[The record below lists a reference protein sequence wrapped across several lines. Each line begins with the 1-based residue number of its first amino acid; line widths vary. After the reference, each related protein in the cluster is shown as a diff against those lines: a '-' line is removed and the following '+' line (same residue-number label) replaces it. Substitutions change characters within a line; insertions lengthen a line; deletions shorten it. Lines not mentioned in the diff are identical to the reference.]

1 MFFSP
6 TFSAFSRA
14 GRKRRD
20 APGLPGWAVLLLVT
34 GFGTVLK
41 SEDALE
47 QVKSDGPVALWDFE
61 EEGLPDGVIGRVERT
76 GGPTNRD
83 SHTLP
88 AKNRGILLHG
98 DGGRIEVADRPELRF
113 DQGDT
118 ITIEGWA
125 RIDKK
130 DGGGNLYVIGKG
142 RSTSGGV
149 NQNWALR
156 LVDSGGS
163 SKLSFLFRSR
173 PDGEHKGDYHRWT
186 SNSGIGRDGK
196 WHHLAVTYT
205 FGKVKSIKGYID
217 GKATA
222 GKWDMGGETAQAPVV
237 DDDVIIIGS
246 SRGGAPGNSFHG
258 ALDGIAVHR
267 KALPAKRF
275 TERYRRV
282 IPQPIP
288 PQLTKVGGN
297 EVLVEI
303 RETGGTTN
311 EWPDL
316 DKTPDEIF
324 PLTAFSLTSLP
335 HRYNERGSRA
345 DRNLPLHVRFASRVT
360 FPEGKHRLLLRAPGL
375 SRLTIDG
382 EEVAAIEAFS
392 ISGSAHGDLRPQP
405 EGELAYPRL
414 RMGTREIIVEVEG
427 GGSQL
432 VVAESL
438 IGSSSRR
445 LSVNEFLVALN
456 PNEGGS
462 WRILSA
468 DEAAPVPFTT
478 ESFAALNRS
487 QADFFT
493 TLDKARRDKIAAA
506 LSEEI
511 SLRHE
516 QARAYLATLPPVPL
530 PQGAEEV
537 ADPVALIDAFL
548 EAKITRAKAASL
560 RDAAIS
566 KPEHAEVVSL
576 LESNCFRCHGEKAQG
591 GLKLDSREAAL
602 AEGES
607 GLAAVVPGK
616 PDESE
621 LIYRL
626 TTDDKEEVM
635 PPKGHGFTKE
645 QVEKTRRWIADG
657 APWATRTTVVGV
669 PSDAAPLS
677 LVRRLYLNTV
687 GVLPTP
693 EEARAF
699 LALPPVT
706 RVATTVDRLLEDPR
720 NADHWVSYWQDALA
734 ENPRLI
740 KPVLNNSGPFRYWLH
755 EALLDNKPMDRFV
768 ADLVTFQGSI
778 HGGGA
783 GGFSRAAENDVPM
796 AAKAHVIGTAFL
808 GVEMKCARCH
818 DSPYH
823 STKQEDLFSLAAML
837 AGKPITLPTS
847 STVPPEFFQREGKSD
862 SVVKVT
868 LQPGTAVAPE
878 WPFPDLI
885 KRDLSGEK
893 LDLAWEI
900 VRPENERFAQVIVNR
915 VWKRYFGEGFVEP
928 VNDWEGNQPS
938 HPDLLAFLGREFV
951 ASGYDMRQLSRL
963 ILNTEAFRREARF
976 ARTATP
982 DERFFEAPLRQKFS
996 AEQLVDSLLAASG
1009 VPNYSEELT
1018 FDIQGVY
1025 PPQNF
1030 LNLGFPDRAW
1040 EMISTSSDRDRPSL
1054 TLPKADSILAIMTA
1068 NGWRDERAEPIAE
1081 RINEPNVIQPGML
1094 ANSLMGIWVTRLSDY
1109 SDLTGLAIKATSPTE
1124 LIDDLFL
1131 RYLTRLP
1138 EAEEK
1143 AAFTELLAPGF
1154 DQRLVTAQ
1162 PDFQKHAYIPEVR
1175 EVSWTNHLSVAANEF
1190 SSAIE
1195 IRAHQGPPATQ
1206 WIVADW
1212 RERVEDAVWALVN
1225 SPEMTFVP

>member
-1 MFFSP
+1 MHGATGF
-6 TFSAFSRA
+6 
-14 GRKRRD
+14 
-20 APGLPGWAVLLLVT
+20 PGWTVSLLVLGI
-34 GFGTVLK
+34 GFGAALRA
-41 SEDALE
+41 ENALE
-47 QVKSDGPVALWDFE
+47 QVKADAPVAFWNFE
-61 EEGLPDGVIGRVERT
+61 EKGAPAGATGRVESAD
-76 GGPTNRD
+76 GPTNRD

-98 DGGRIEVADRPELRF
+98 DGGRIEVADRPGLRF
-113 DQGDT
+113 DAGDT
-118 ITIEGWA
+118 ITIEAWA
-125 RIDKK
+125 KIDGKA
-130 DGGGNLYVIGKG
+130 GSGARYIIGKG
-142 RSTSGGV
+142 RDTSSGS

-156 LVDSGGS
+156 LAHSGGS

-173 PDGEHKGDYHRWT
+173 PEGGDKGDYHRWT
-186 SNSGIGRDGK
+186 STSEVGADGK
-196 WHHLAVTYT
+196 WHHIAVTYT
-205 FGKVKSIKGYID
+205 FGEAESIRGYID
-217 GKATA
+217 GKPTSGRWEAGGAT
-222 GKWDMGGETAQAPVV
+222 TRPPVV
-237 DDDVIIIGS
+237 DEGPVIIGS

-258 ALDGIAVHR
+258 ALDGIAIHR
-267 KALPAKRF
+267 GALPAKRLAA
-275 TERYRRV
+275 RYRRV
-282 IPQPIP
+282 IPEPMP
-288 PQLTKVGGN
+288 PQLAKVGKD

-303 RETGGTTN
+303 RETGGGTT

-316 DKTPDEIF
+316 DNTPDEIF

-335 HRYNERGSRA
+335 HRYNERGSRM
-345 DRNLPLHVRFASRVT
+345 DRTLPLHVRFASRVT
-360 FPEGKHRLLLRAPGL
+360 FPEGTHRLLLRAPGL
-375 SRLTIDG
+375 SRLIIDG
-382 EEVAAIEAFS
+382 QEVASIEAFR
-392 ISGSAHGDLRPQP
+392 ISGSAHGEMRPLP
-405 EGELAYPRL
+405 EGELPYPRL
-414 RMGTREIIVEVEG
+414 RMGTREVIVTVEG
-427 GGSQL
+427 GGSKL

-438 IGSSSRR
+438 VGSSRRR
-445 LSVNEFLVALN
+445 LSVNEFLVAFH
-456 PNEGGS
+456 PNESGS

-468 DEAAPVPFTT
+468 GESTAIPFTT

-487 QADFFT
+487 QRDFFT
-493 TLDKARRDKIAAA
+493 ALNQERRDRVAAA
-506 LSEEI
+506 LADEI
-511 SLRHE
+511 ARRHE
-516 QARAYLATLPPVPL
+516 QARAYLTTLPPVPR
-530 PQGAEEV
+530 PAGAEEETE
-537 ADPVALIDAFL
+537 PVALIDAFL

-560 RDAAIS
+560 ENASMA
-566 KPEHAEVVSL
+566 KPEHAEVIAL
-576 LESNCFRCHGEKAQG
+576 LESTCFRCHGEKAQG

-607 GLAAVVPGK
+607 GFAAVVPGK
-616 PDESE
+616 PEESE

-626 TTDDKEEVM
+626 TTDDTDEVM

-657 APWATRTTVVGV
+657 APWVTRSTVVGI
-669 PSDAAPLS
+669 PAEAEPLAF
-677 LVRRLYLNTV
+677 LRRLYLNTV

-699 LALPPVT
+699 LALPPET
-706 RVATTVDRLLEDPR
+706 RTATTVDQLLEDPR

-768 ADLVTFQGSI
+768 ADLVTFQGSV

-796 AAKAHVIGTAFL
+796 AAKAHIIGTAFL

-823 STKQEDLFSLAAML
+823 STKQEDLFALAAL
-837 AGKPITLPTS
+837 LEGEPITLPTS

-878 WPFPDLI
+878 WPFPDLVHS
-885 KRDLSGEK
+885 DLSGEK
-893 LDLAWEI
+893 IDLAWEI
-900 VRPENERFAQVIVNR
+900 VRPENERFARVMVNR

-938 HPDLLAFLGREFV
+938 HPDLLDFLGREFV
-951 ASGYDMRQLSRL
+951 ASGYDMRHLSRL

-982 DERFFEAPLRQKFS
+982 DERFFEAPLRRKFS

-1018 FDIQGVY
+1018 FDVEGIY

-1040 EMISTSSDRDRPSL
+1040 EMVSTASDRDRPSL
-1054 TLPKADSILAIMTA
+1054 TLPNADSILAVMTA

-1109 SDLTGLAIKATSPTE
+1109 SDLTGLAIEATSPE
-1124 LIDDLFL
+1124 VLIDDLFL

-1138 EAEEK
+1138 REEEK
-1143 AAFTELLAPGF
+1143 AAFTGLLANGF
-1154 DQRLVTAQ
+1154 AQRLVTSQ
-1162 PDFQKHAYIPEVR
+1162 PDFQKLAYIPEVR

-1190 SSAIE
+1190 SATRE
-1195 IRAHQGPPATQ
+1195 IRAHEGPPATR
-1206 WIVADW
+1206 WIVSDW
-1212 RERVEDAVWALVN
+1212 RERMEDAVWALVN